1 VTSTARALGSPADDL
16 FVLAGRPLRPG
27 VAVETTS
34 RFTDMLW
41 DLGPAI
47 LQHHAGRA
55 CLDFARVPP
64 SYRATAKQLCHALL
78 SGPLPPDEL
87 RPATSTVKR
96 IFGYLTR
103 FLAWLDTQPPDNG
116 TQTPVRL
123 ADVTPGRLATFEQQ
137 LRDSGVSAEGRA
149 GACSAVR
156 MLWRFR
162 HCLTDGL
169 TVDPA
174 DLAFW
179 GVPAAQRQEN
189 TTARIPE
196 EVLGPLIGWALRFV
210 RDFAPDIVGAAD
222 ALRDCRRP
230 HRINRRGDNTGVG
243 ARIQQIL
250 DHYITTGEPLPG
262 YENQPNL
269 KFLAWQAG
277 CHVSALYHG
286 HRPESVRTAA
296 AIVGVASDSRLPL
309 PIQGR
314 LDGQPWL
321 PGIPVGHPQHSVGM
335 LGRILL
341 VACYIVLAFFSGM
354 RDSEIKHLRR
364 GCLRV
369 HRTADGTAYRWSVQS
384 LAFKGER
391 DPRGTPATWIIGEP
405 AARAVEVLEQLQPGR
420 SDDLLLATLDV
431 TTAPHTPEARA
442 ASGKVPSGAT
452 TNQQMRDFVAW
463 INRYCLTRDRSDTI
477 PDVAGRPVRLR
488 TAQFRRTLAWFIAR
502 RPGGSIAGAIQY
514 RHLSIHMFEGY
525 AGTSDSGFRAEV
537 EAEQALARGEVLL
550 NLATDHDHPGL
561 TGPAAAEAGRRLDGF
576 ASAFAGTVVTDPV
589 RLRRILHRGDPA
601 IYPGEYVTCV
611 FNPDTALCLA
621 DRARPA
627 APELSACRP
636 LDCPNVALTGAN
648 VAALRR
654 EVDHLTH
661 ELQPPSSLPPLL
673 QHRLAERRDRITAYL
688 ARLAAETS

>member
-1 VTSTARALGSPADDL
+1 MTSTACAAGSPADDL
-16 FVLAGRPLRPG
+16 FVLAGRALRPG

-34 RFTDMLW
+34 RFADLVW

-47 LQHHAGRA
+47 LQHHAGRVR
-55 CLDFARVPP
+55 LDFARVPQ
-64 SYRATAKQLCHALL
+64 SYRYIAKQLCHALL

-87 RPATSTVKR
+87 RPATSTVRR

-103 FLAWLDTQPPDNG
+103 FLAWLDTQPPDDG
-116 TQTPVRL
+116 TQAPVRL
-123 ADVTPGRLATFEQQ
+123 ADVTSARLTSFEQH

-174 DLAFW
+174 GLASW

-189 TTARIPE
+189 TTPRIPE

-222 ALRDCRRP
+222 AFRDYRRP
-230 HRINRRGDNTGVG
+230 RRINRRGDNTGVG
-243 ARIQQIL
+243 ARIQQVL
-250 DHYITTGEPLPG
+250 DHYVATGEPLPG
-262 YENQPNL
+262 YEHKPNL

-277 CHVSALYHG
+277 CHVSALYYG
-286 HRPESVRTAA
+286 QRPDAVRAAA
-296 AIVGVASDSRLPL
+296 AIVGVASGSRLPV
-309 PIQGR
+309 PIRGC

-321 PGIPVGHPQHSVGM
+321 PGIPVGHPQHSVSM
-335 LGRILL
+335 LGRILV
-341 VACYIVLAFFSGM
+341 VACYIVIAFFSGM
-354 RDSEIKHLRR
+354 RDGEIKHLRR

-384 LAFKGER
+384 VAFKGER
-391 DPRGTPATWIIGEP
+391 DPRGAPATWIIGEP

-420 SDDLLLATLDV
+420 SDALLFATLDV

-452 TNQQMRDFVAW
+452 TNQQVRDFVAW
-463 INRYCLTRDRSDTI
+463 VNRYCQAHDRGDAI
-477 PDVAGRPVRLR
+477 PDVHGQPVRLR

-550 NLATDHDHPGL
+550 NLATDHDHPDL

-589 RLRRILHRGDPA
+589 RLRRILRRDDPA

-611 FNPDTALCLA
+611 FNPDTALCLT

-636 LDCPNVALTGAN
+636 LDCANVALTRTN

-654 EVDHLTH
+654 EAEHLTH
-661 ELQPPSSLPPLL
+661 ELQPPSPLPPLL
-673 QHRLAERRDRITAYL
+673 EHRLAERRDRITAYL
-688 ARLAAETS
+688 ARHTAETS